1 MSNNILQKG
10 YSMNKNFTLASILLT
25 NILLQTGCAPKI
37 TPIIPNTSSR
47 ENNAQTYTE
56 TYSQHTPITANT
68 TNVEVI
74 PATTYVTQ
82 DTTIQY
88 ENQIDP
94 ITTQEE
100 TFETYPSEQIETST
114 IDNSVSSMQETPSP
128 VSSGSGGYQI
138 QSING
143 QSIGVIEQSTGL
155 NFPQY
160 QGKVILLQIFGKN
173 CEFCFEELPI
183 IHRIQN
189 KYQNKLQIIAIQG
202 QEKMT
207 PSTASR
213 LISKYRMNYPIIE
226 RNEAIDLLSY
236 IGSTYNW
243 TGVLP
248 FIQVI
253 KDGVTEATFS
263 DGGVS
268 YNELSELIDTL

>member
-1 MSNNILQKG
+1 
-10 YSMNKNFTLASILLT
+10 MNKNFTLTSILLT
-25 NILLQTGCAPKI
+25 SILLQTGCAPKI
-37 TPIIPNTSSR
+37 TPIIPNISNRQNDS
-47 ENNAQTYTE
+47 Q

-68 TNVEVI
+68 TTVEI
-74 PATTYVTQ
+74 EPATTYVTQ
-82 DTTIQY
+82 NTIQY

-94 ITTQEE
+94 IMTQEE
-100 TFETYPSEQIETST
+100 TFERYPSQQIESPT
-114 IDNSVSSMQETPSP
+114 IDSMSNIQETPSP
-128 VSSGSGGYQI
+128 LSGSGYQV

-160 QGKVILLQIFGKN
+160 LGKVILLQVFGKN
-173 CEFCFEELPI
+173 CEYCFEELPI
-183 IHRIQN
+183 IHKIQSR
-189 KYQNKLQIIAIQG
+189 YQNKLQVIAIQG
-202 QEKMT
+202 QGKMT

-213 LISKYRMNYPIIE
+213 LIGKYKMNYPIIE
-226 RNEAIDLLSY
+226 RDNAIDVLSY

-253 KDGVTEATFS
+253 KDGVTEATFA

>member
-1 MSNNILQKG
+1 
-10 YSMNKNFTLASILLT
+10 MNKNFTLTSILLT
-25 NILLQTGCAPKI
+25 SILLQTGCAPKI

-47 ENNAQTYTE
+47 ENNAQIYTE

-68 TNVEVI
+68 TSVEVI

-82 DTTIQY
+82 DTIQY
-88 ENQIDP
+88 ENQIEP
-94 ITTQEE
+94 IVTQEE
-100 TFETYPSEQIETST
+100 TFETYPSEQIETPT

-128 VSSGSGGYQI
+128 VSSGSGYQI

-173 CEFCFEELPI
+173 CEYCFEELPI
-183 IHRIQN
+183 IHKIQSR
-189 KYQNKLQIIAIQG
+189 YQNKLQIIAIQG

-207 PSTASR
+207 SSTASR
-213 LISKYRMNYPIIE
+213 LISKYKMNYPIIE
-226 RNEAIDLLSY
+226 RDNAIDLLSY
-236 IGSTYNW
+236 IGTTYNW
-243 TGVLP
+243 SGVLP

-253 KDGVTEATFS
+253 KDGVTEATFA